1 MKKLLTEERLCELAG
16 LAEADTEEL
25 WKTKRDAKKR
35 ERHAAE
41 KDFFGSDGDPLVTTD
56 VPQIPQADPD
66 ATQALTPDQLKRIE
80 KDVPDEAR
88 RPIAMELYKSLIEP
102 NYTEDQI
109 EFVVTQHEEVA
120 AALAQLIGWFHPA
133 FHDDRGTPTYDNPS
147 RLGVKVAQEF
157 EKEGLD
163 PVQKAEEFTA
173 RVEKYMLGDARKEM
187 EPDRKAQATK
197 LAQSKAL
204 GAVLSHARKNPK
216 YKDLPPHQHFM
227 GKELEKYAD
236 QLKRVFPDVYK
247 DVYEKELDAMLS

>member
-1 MKKLLTEERLCELAG
+1 MKKLLTEQRLCELAG
-16 LAEADTEEL
+16 IEEADTEEM

-35 ERHAAE
+35 ARHAVE

-56 VPQIPQADPD
+56 VPQIPQPDPD

-109 EFVVTQHEEVA
+109 EFVVAQHEEVA
-120 AALAQLIGWFHPA
+120 DALSQLIGWFHPA
-133 FHDDRGTPTYDNPS
+133 FHDARGTPTYDNPS

-163 PVQKAEEFTA
+163 IVDRAEEFA
-173 RVEKYMLGDARKEM
+173 KRVEKYMHAEARAEFAANKSHRQPARNVKVGRSATPGTPEYDYLQKFFKKDAAA
-187 EPDRKAQATK
+187 KAKGSAPTAGIK
-197 LAQSKAL
+197 K
-204 GAVLSHARKNPK
+204 
-216 YKDLPPHQHFM
+216 
-227 GKELEKYAD
+227 
-236 QLKRVFPDVYK
+236 
-247 DVYEKELDAMLS
+247 